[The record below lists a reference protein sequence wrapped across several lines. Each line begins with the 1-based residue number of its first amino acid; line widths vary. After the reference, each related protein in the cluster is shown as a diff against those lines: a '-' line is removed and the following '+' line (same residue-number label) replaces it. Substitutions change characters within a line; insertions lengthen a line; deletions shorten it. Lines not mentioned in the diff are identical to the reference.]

1 MEVKFVKMHGIGNDF
16 ILMDFFNKQLPAQI
30 NFNEVAKKICQRH
43 FGIGADGLILILP
56 SDKYDFRMRILNFD
70 GSEAQMCGNGIRCFA
85 RYVYQNK
92 LTDKTKFSVE
102 TLAGKIIPRLI
113 FGSGKDEV
121 IEGIKVD
128 MGEPHL
134 WKKEIPM
141 KGTPDSKTI
150 NETILLDNNMAFKV
164 TCVSMGNPHCVIFV
178 DSVETFPV
186 TTVGPVL
193 EKYQLFPEKTNVE
206 FVQILNRNELNFR
219 VWERGVGETMACGT
233 GACAAL
239 VAGVL
244 NKSVES
250 NAVVHLKGGDL
261 AIQWADDNHIY
272 MTGPAEFVFQ
282 GSIHI

>member
-16 ILMDFFNKQLPAQI
+16 VLMDFFHKQLPAQI
-30 NFNEVAKKICQRH
+30 NFNKVAKKICQRH

-85 RYVYQNK
+85 KYVYQNK
-92 LTDKTKFSVE
+92 LTDKTEFSVE
-102 TLAGKIIPRLI
+102 TLAGEIIPRII
-113 FGSGKDEV
+113 FSSGEDKI

-134 WKKEIPM
+134 TKKEIPM
-141 KGTPDSKTI
+141 KGIPDSETI
-150 NETILLDNNMAFKV
+150 NETISLDNDVDFKV

-178 DSVETFPV
+178 DSVEAFPV
-186 TTVGPVL
+186 TKVGPVL
-193 EKYQLFPEKTNVE
+193 EKHQLFPQKTNVE
-206 FVQILNRNELNFR
+206 FVQISNKSELNFR

-244 NKSVES
+244 NNSVES

-261 AIQWADDNHIY
+261 VIQWADDNHIY